1 MNMNKLFKNIT
12 LAVALAGVVVCG
24 CSRKI
29 AWDEESG
36 KPVITA
42 DTKSVSVGYTAGET
56 MLTITQTA
64 GYAVRVSE
72 EAQSWLSAQ
81 GNGAEL
87 TLRYTENPGLVRSGQ
102 VILTQEDV
110 MWIFTVQQ
118 ELNPTSGPHDIVL
131 PFEEKGRV
139 YGLII
144 YSLDPAELAK
154 IPVGDFLVFDM
165 TNNAGSL
172 ILYDGST
179 NATLVEAAPVGN
191 KVVVDWTEELKNT
204 AALGC
209 RVSTEENPIVAV
221 HYTNIEGSLPKE
233 IEVPFSLLGEMG
245 AMRVYGFE
253 AGAFAEVEEGM
264 SVIFEFTTSDGAFML
279 LNSANAPISVG
290 GIADNQVVLV
300 WDDDLAEATAD
311 GGRIIINEGNGNEL
325 VKIHAVDEGETPSEN
340 TEIEIECPAPREG
353 MPIQVYAFD
362 AGAFDAVPEGWEV
375 VFELENAEGSFNILD
390 AVGTPVIGI
399 QEMTE
404 NVYKVRWT
412 AEIAEKVAGGA
423 RIVISTTDNW
433 INRIYAHELEAIEV
447 AFADPMAYNG
457 WNIYQ
462 FPEGAF
468 ADVQEGMTVTFTCE
482 NDTAG
487 YNFLSAANVPLVS
500 GEFTDG
506 PSFSVEWTAE
516 TVEALAGGAR
526 LILTD
531 ESNHL
536 VKIEAK

>member
-1 MNMNKLFKNIT
+1 MNKIFAKLT
-12 LAVALAGVVVCG
+12 VAAALTGLLACACTQ
-24 CSRKI
+24 KI
-29 AWDEESG
+29 AWDDDSG
-36 KPVITA
+36 KPVIQG
-42 DTKSVSVGYTAGET
+42 DTKSVSVAYTAGET
-56 MLTITQTA
+56 VLNVTQTA
-64 GYAVRVSE
+64 GYDVRVSDDARE
-72 EAQSWLSAQ
+72 WLTAE

-102 VILTQEDV
+102 VILTKEDV
-110 MWIFTVQQ
+110 MWIYTVQQ
-118 ELNPTSGPHDIVL
+118 ELNPTSGPHDIAL

-154 IPVGDFLVFDM
+154 IPVGDFLIFDM
-165 TNNAGSL
+165 TNNAGTL
-172 ILYDGST
+172 ILYDGAT
-179 NATLVEAAPVGN
+179 NATLVEAAPVGG
-191 KVVVDWTEELKNT
+191 KVVIDWTEELKAV

-209 RVSTEENPIVAV
+209 RVSTEENPVVAV
-221 HYTNIEGSLPKE
+221 HYTNIEGNLPKE
-233 IEVPFSLLGEMG
+233 IEVPFALLGEMG
-245 AMRVYGFE
+245 AMRVYGFDS
-253 AGAFAEVEEGM
+253 GAFADVEEGM
-264 SVIFEFTTSDGAFML
+264 TVLFEFTTSEGSFML
-279 LNSANAPISVG
+279 LNSANAPITVC
-290 GIADNQVVLV
+290 GIADNQVALV
-300 WDDDLAEATAD
+300 WNADMAAAAAD

-325 VKIHAVDEGETPSEN
+325 VKIHAIEEGEGPSGS
-340 TEIEIECPAPREG
+340 TEIVIDCPAPREG
-353 MPIQVYAFD
+353 MPIQVYAFE

-433 INRIYAHELEAIEV
+433 INRIYAHELEPVVI
-447 AFADPMAYNG
+447 AFGDPMAYNG

-462 FPEGAF
+462 FPEDAF
-468 ADVQEGMTVTFTCE
+468 ADVQEGMTVTFTSE
-482 NDTAG
+482 SAVAG
-487 YNFLSAANVPLVS
+487 YNFLSAANVPVAS
-500 GEFTDG
+500 GEFAEEA
-506 PSFSVEWTAE
+506 SFSVEWTAD
-516 TVEALAGGAR
+516 VAEALAGGAR

-536 VKIEAK
+536 VKIEAR